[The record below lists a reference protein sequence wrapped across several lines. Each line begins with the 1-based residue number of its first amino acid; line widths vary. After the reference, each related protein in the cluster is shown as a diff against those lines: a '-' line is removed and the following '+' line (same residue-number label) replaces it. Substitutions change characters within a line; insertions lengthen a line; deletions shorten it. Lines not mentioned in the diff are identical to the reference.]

1 MEKRRIAISGD
12 PKRGKDVINI
22 LESIGGENAMF
33 LYGIDI
39 RKYYFV
45 DAGVISTIDK
55 EYVDGFNFEIHTIDT
70 FCQKYGKDGLVYC
83 ELKDV
88 LMDFHRA
95 YKAINSFAEKNN
107 GVIKESTL
115 VSMDTI
121 KHQLEELLNEL
132 KPQK

>member
-1 MEKRRIAISGD
+1 MEKRKIAISGD
-12 PKRGKDVINI
+12 PKRGKDGFIN
-22 LESIGGENAMF
+22 
-33 LYGIDI
+33 
-39 RKYYFV
+39 
-45 DAGVISTIDK
+45 
-55 EYVDGFNFEIHTIDT
+55 
-70 FCQKYGKDGLVYC
+70 C

-88 LMDFHRA
+88 LMDFQRA

-132 KPQK
+132 TPQK